1 MPTETLEELRERLL
15 RQQGVQEMIQIRA
28 YEIYQMRG
36 GMPGGEAQDW
46 FHAQGEVLAFLI
58 ATESAKADRQA
69 EAEALTAAQAPTAS
83 PEEPET
89 KKPRERR
96 AVKPAT
102 TNASPA
108 RKPAAKRATTKTPAV
123 PKTKSKKP
131 GKQSK
136 PAENDQ

>member
-15 RQQGVQEMIQIRA
+15 RQQGVQQLIEIRA

-58 ATESAKADRQA
+58 ATESAKADGQA
-69 EAEALTAAQAPTAS
+69 EAEALAAAQAPTA
-83 PEEPET
+83 PEEPAT
-89 KKPRERR
+89 KKPGRR
-96 AVKPAT
+96 PVAKPAT

-108 RKPAAKRATTKTPAV
+108 RKPAAKRGAIKTPAV
-123 PKTKSKKP
+123 SKSKSKKQ
-131 GKQSK
+131 GKQSR